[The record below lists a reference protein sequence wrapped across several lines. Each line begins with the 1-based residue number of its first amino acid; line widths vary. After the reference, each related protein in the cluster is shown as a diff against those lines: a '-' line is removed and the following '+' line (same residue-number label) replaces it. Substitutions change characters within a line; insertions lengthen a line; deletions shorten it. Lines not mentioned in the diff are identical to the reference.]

1 VFFLVLKKS
10 NQCKAIRHGVLNFEN
25 GFVLVSHCICGKKAV
40 NEDIHDQTACKPI
53 ASQRRK
59 TMKDAL
65 LTQAQK
71 LEPPGETA
79 IREFA
84 DKWENMAATGTRLL
98 MARPDLAKLVG
109 RGNEKMA
116 EDNNRNF
123 PRFMLSLFSDYQ
135 PAVFV
140 ETVLWVFRA
149 YRSHGFQ
156 TTYWAANLNIWVDL
170 LQKELSEDAWQ
181 QIYPFYNW
189 LIVNIP
195 VFTAI
200 TDTDLPESV
209 SNSPDHLYGT
219 GTQK

>member
-1 VFFLVLKKS
+1 MDDHSAFVM
-10 NQCKAIRHGVLNFEN
+10 NIRAG
-25 GFVLVSHCICGKKAV
+25 
-40 NEDIHDQTACKPI
+40 I
-53 ASQRRK
+53 ASVAKRRYKEIFITKMSVTYRITEEK

-65 LTQAQK
+65 LTTAQK
-71 LEPPGETA
+71 LDPPAETA
-79 IREFA
+79 IREFEA
-84 DKWENMAATGTRLL
+84 KWEQIAVKGNRLL
-98 MARPDLAKLVG
+98 MARPDLEKLVG
-109 RGNEKMA
+109 KDNEQMA

-149 YRSHGFQ
+149 YRAHGFQ

-170 LQKELSEDAWQ
+170 LQKELSADAWK

-195 VFTAI
+195 VFTAV
-200 TDTDLPESV
+200 TDTDLTASV
-209 SNSPDHLYGT
+209 SNSPDHLHGT
-219 GTQK
+219 GTKK